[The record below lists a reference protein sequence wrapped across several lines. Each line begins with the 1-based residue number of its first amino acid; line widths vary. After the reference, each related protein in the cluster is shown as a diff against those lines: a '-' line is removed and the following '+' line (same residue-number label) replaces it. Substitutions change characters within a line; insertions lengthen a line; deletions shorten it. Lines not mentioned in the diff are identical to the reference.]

1 MRIVRHPNIV
11 QLKAFYYSNGERVCI
26 TLAMS
31 ESIAADIRFRKMRS
45 ISTWFRNS
53 FLRPSIGHL
62 VFSIK

>member
-26 TLAMS
+26 IIALS
-31 ESIAADIRFRKMRS
+31 ESIVADEESRRMRS
-45 ISTWFRNS
+45 ISIWSRNS